1 MLCLIAAVTALRAA
15 AMSRRRLAAHDA
27 LLSLLRD
34 AVAVALPS
42 AAMHVDAAVGELPA
56 EYSMPSGSEFAK
68 LRPDLVCKFA
78 DGGDGDGVG
87 SSSDGSSGILVGEV
101 TIVPPPALGR
111 YYERKRSKYRR
122 LIAATPGAQLLVV
135 AVGTDGALH
144 PESRAQLAML
154 VGSEARAA
162 DFAAACAD
170 IARERPGAR
179 RVYARATPPAP
190 RAVTRRGRRRAR
202 DAVLRFEDME
212 LQATTGGRG
221 LYHLVAQLED
231 GDFVMYQEGSWC
243 VDSVVVGPGDP
254 PRLRAAMVDCVQV
267 KCTQTCEHGVVH
279 AFDAEVVDGAIV
291 CHEGAEEIDFGP
303 EQLVARIPNGDGA
316 MRMEVDE
323 ADELIR
329 YVRDGT
335 ELPDRFLE

>member
-1 MLCLIAAVTALRAA
+1 
-15 AMSRRRLAAHDA
+15 
-27 LLSLLRD
+27 
-34 AVAVALPS
+34 
-42 AAMHVDAAVGELPA
+42 
-56 EYSMPSGSEFAK
+56 MPSGSEFAK

-78 DGGDGDGVG
+78 DAAG
-87 SSSDGSSGILVGEV
+87 SDRVLVGEV

-122 LIAATPGAQLLVV
+122 LCASVPGAQLLVV

-221 LYHLVAQLED
+221 LNHLVAQLED

-323 ADELIR
+323 ADELIG

>member
-1 MLCLIAAVTALRAA
+1 MICLLAAVTALRAA
-15 AMSRRRLAAHDA
+15 AVGRRRLAAHDA

-68 LRPDLVCKFA
+68 LRPDLVCRFA
-78 DGGDGDGVG
+78 DAAG
-87 SSSDGSSGILVGEV
+87 SDRVLVGEV

-122 LIAATPGAQLLVV
+122 LCAATPGAQLLVV

-162 DFAAACAD
+162 DFAVACAD

-291 CHEGAEEIDFGP
+291 CREGAEEIDFGP

-323 ADELIR
+323 ADELIG

>member
-1 MLCLIAAVTALRAA
+1 
-15 AMSRRRLAAHDA
+15 
-27 LLSLLRD
+27 
-34 AVAVALPS
+34 
-42 AAMHVDAAVGELPA
+42 
-56 EYSMPSGSEFAK
+56 
-68 LRPDLVCKFA
+68 
-78 DGGDGDGVG
+78 
-87 SSSDGSSGILVGEV
+87 
-101 TIVPPPALGR
+101 
-111 YYERKRSKYRR
+111 
-122 LIAATPGAQLLVV
+122 
-135 AVGTDGALH
+135 
-144 PESRAQLAML
+144 
-154 VGSEARAA
+154 
-162 DFAAACAD
+162 
-170 IARERPGAR
+170 
-179 RVYARATPPAP
+179 
-190 RAVTRRGRRRAR
+190 
-202 DAVLRFEDME
+202 LRFEDME

-323 ADELIR
+323 ADELIG
-329 YVRDGT
+329 YCRDGT

>member
-1 MLCLIAAVTALRAA
+1 M
-15 AMSRRRLAAHDA
+15 
-27 LLSLLRD
+27 
-34 AVAVALPS
+34 
-42 AAMHVDAAVGELPA
+42 
-56 EYSMPSGSEFAK
+56 
-68 LRPDLVCKFA
+68 
-78 DGGDGDGVG
+78 
-87 SSSDGSSGILVGEV
+87 
-101 TIVPPPALGR
+101 
-111 YYERKRSKYRR
+111 
-122 LIAATPGAQLLVV
+122 
-135 AVGTDGALH
+135 
-144 PESRAQLAML
+144 
-154 VGSEARAA
+154 
-162 DFAAACAD
+162 
-170 IARERPGAR
+170 
-179 RVYARATPPAP
+179 
-190 RAVTRRGRRRAR
+190 TRRGRRRAR

-316 MRMEVDE
+316 MRVEVDE
-323 ADELIR
+323 ADELIG

>member
-1 MLCLIAAVTALRAA
+1 MICLLAAVTALRAA
-15 AMSRRRLAAHDA
+15 AVGRRRLAAHDA

-34 AVAVALPS
+34 AVAVALPM
-42 AAMHVDAAVGELPA
+42 ATLHVDAAVGELPA

-78 DGGDGDGVG
+78 DAAG
-87 SSSDGSSGILVGEV
+87 SDSILVGEV

-122 LIAATPGAQLLVV
+122 LCAATPGAQLLVV

-179 RVYARATPPAP
+179 RVYARATPPAT

-316 MRMEVDE
+316 MRVEVDE
-323 ADELIR
+323 ADELIG
-329 YVRDGT
+329 YCRDGT

>member
-1 MLCLIAAVTALRAA
+1 M
-15 AMSRRRLAAHDA
+15 
-27 LLSLLRD
+27 
-34 AVAVALPS
+34 
-42 AAMHVDAAVGELPA
+42 
-56 EYSMPSGSEFAK
+56 
-68 LRPDLVCKFA
+68 
-78 DGGDGDGVG
+78 
-87 SSSDGSSGILVGEV
+87 
-101 TIVPPPALGR
+101 
-111 YYERKRSKYRR
+111 
-122 LIAATPGAQLLVV
+122 
-135 AVGTDGALH
+135 
-144 PESRAQLAML
+144 
-154 VGSEARAA
+154 
-162 DFAAACAD
+162 
-170 IARERPGAR
+170 
-179 RVYARATPPAP
+179 
-190 RAVTRRGRRRAR
+190 TRRGRRRAR

-254 PRLRAAMVDCVQV
+254 PRLRARWSTAS
-267 KCTQTCEHGVVH
+267 KSSARRRASTVVH

-323 ADELIR
+323 ADELIG